1 MAYGNL
7 KNYQLA
13 VFSDIDVKRSD
24 DYKFKEGMIA
34 HKGVVFVGGNVVSYK
49 GFVRVKKRQSES

>member
-7 KNYQLA
+7 KNYQLTI
-13 VFSDIDVKRSD
+13 FSDIDVKRST

-34 HKGVVFVGGNVVSYK
+34 NRGVVFAGGNVVSYN
-49 GFVRVKKRQSES
+49 GFLRIKKS